1 MKHAKS
7 RHARAGFTLL
17 EMSITIFLL
26 SVILGSAALV
36 SQTGGKTASQAE
48 LETRVQTRARRTL
61 DRAAE
66 QLNGAAQAQ
75 FAPDPG
81 TVGADSF
88 SYRTVDAVTTGGVIT
103 WSNTY
108 RFDLLPDTGDAD
120 DGVDNDGDGGVDEK
134 RLVLTIDSGFAS
146 QKQVT
151 LAHDVRELASNE
163 LPNGLDDDGNGLADE
178 PGFLVTRSG
187 SVLTVRLTIEKF
199 AADGRSAATS
209 LQTAILLR
217 N

>member
-1 MKHAKS
+1 
-7 RHARAGFTLL
+7 
-17 EMSITIFLL
+17 MSITVFLL

-36 SQTGGKTASQAE
+36 SQTGAKTASQAE
-48 LETRVQTRARRTL
+48 LETRVQTRARRVL
-61 DRAAE
+61 DRVAQ

-75 FAPDPG
+75 IAPDPG
-81 TVGADSF
+81 AVGASSF
-88 SYRTVDAVTTGGVIT
+88 SFRTVDSVSNAGVIA
-103 WSNTY
+103 WSNTR

-134 RLVLTIDSGFAS
+134 RLVFTLDAGLAS

-151 LAHDVRELASNE
+151 LAHDVRELMANE
-163 LPNGLDDDGNGLADE
+163 LPNGLDDDGDGLADE

-187 SVLTVRLTIEKF
+187 NLLTLRVTIEKF
-199 AADGRSAATS
+199 LADGRSAATTF
-209 LQTAILLR
+209 QTAILLR